1 LLNISLPQIRQDF
14 ESLISYYPYFQLKEE
29 INFISSAFGKSVAGK
44 MVAKE
49 RKRVIRNSRANIQTV
64 RAKFYTIFS
73 EIERAVY
80 PIGQLLA
87 REQLSKKLSE
97 KFLKYFPHG
106 AQATLIGI
114 MLGTTSATLG
124 GLGIVSSMLCVR
136 TLNDV
141 LSYFRA
147 DKETAAQVKKAFEM
161 VYPWWRLLQVIL
173 PVAVYEAAES
183 VDEDSAYCYKRD
195 IELYKHLSIRNGKR
209 IEEGLESALKREIR
223 LRTRTRYREIVED
236 SGIRFGAI
244 VSDLQSAI
252 EKGMN
257 RSISELDKIFV
268 PGSLA
273 LLEESNG

>member
-1 LLNISLPQIRQDF
+1 
-14 ESLISYYPYFQLKEE
+14 
-29 INFISSAFGKSVAGK
+29 
-44 MVAKE
+44 
-49 RKRVIRNSRANIQTV
+49 
-64 RAKFYTIFS
+64 
-73 EIERAVY
+73 
-80 PIGQLLA
+80 
-87 REQLSKKLSE
+87 
-97 KFLKYFPHG
+97 
-106 AQATLIGI
+106 